1 MLTDKQERFCQ
12 EYIIDGNAAAA
23 CRRAGYA
30 ERSARI
36 TGNRLLTKDDIR
48 RRVSE
53 LQAERA
59 ERCEITADEVV
70 KKLRAISEM
79 WPQNPSAACRA
90 LELLGRH
97 LGIFER
103 DNRQQQ
109 TAVIPFQVR
118 VTLSQPVA
126 ERLAAETRPGVPLD
140 ELAAPDVA

>member
-1 MLTDKQERFCQ
+1 MLTDKQEMFCR
-12 EYIIDGNAAAA
+12 EYVIDLNSAAAA
-23 CRRAGYA
+23 RRAGYSEKTA
-30 ERSARI
+30 
-36 TGNRLLTKDDIR
+36 NRLGSRLLSNVDIQ

-90 LELLGRH
+90 LELLGRC
-97 LGIFER
+97 LGVFER
-103 DNRQQQ
+103 DRQQQ
-109 TAVIPFQVR
+109 TVVMPIQVM
-118 VTLSQPVA
+118 LSRPVA